1 MRHSN
6 LDEIRQAHRCP
17 FLGQGCARE
26 DTCKLTAKS
35 AKDCPWYAYFNY
47 LTKEF
52 PNEPTNK
59 DD

>member
-1 MRHSN
+1 MKHSN
-6 LDEIRQAHRCP
+6 LDEIRQAHQCP

-26 DTCKLTAKS
+26 DTCRRTAKS

-52 PNEPTNK
+52 K
-59 DD
+59 